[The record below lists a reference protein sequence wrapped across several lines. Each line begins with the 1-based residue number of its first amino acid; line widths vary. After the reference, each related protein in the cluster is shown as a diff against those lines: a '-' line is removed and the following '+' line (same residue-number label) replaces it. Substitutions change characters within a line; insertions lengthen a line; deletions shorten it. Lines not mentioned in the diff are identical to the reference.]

1 MRKNLLKYKSDSKSA
16 RMKQKGAT
24 LIELMVSV
32 FIFAI
37 GVLGFASLQSRS
49 IQATFDNGQR
59 DQVVWLT
66 QSLVDRIRV
75 NSSVAAVSN
84 YATLLT
90 DFDAADCATPAT
102 LCNAATCTAV
112 EMSTFDVWDLYCS
125 NQFLGTSA
133 IKDLSANLSCTDGTC
148 DTVAENLLL
157 TSTWCARSV
166 ESEQALSAG
175 TVCDNTVAQMTYNMG
190 FRP

>member
-1 MRKNLLKYKSDSKSA
+1 MKYKNYPNPA
-16 RMKQKGAT
+16 RLKEKGAT

-75 NSSVAAVSN
+75 NSSVAAISN

-90 DFDAADCATPAT
+90 NFDATDCTTPAT
-102 LCNAATCTAV
+102 LCDAATCTAV

-148 DTVAENLLL
+148 NTVAENLLL
-157 TSTWCARSV
+157 TTTWCARSV
-166 ESEQALSAG
+166 ESEHAVSSG
-175 TVCDNTVAQMTYNMG
+175 TACDNTVAQMTYNMG